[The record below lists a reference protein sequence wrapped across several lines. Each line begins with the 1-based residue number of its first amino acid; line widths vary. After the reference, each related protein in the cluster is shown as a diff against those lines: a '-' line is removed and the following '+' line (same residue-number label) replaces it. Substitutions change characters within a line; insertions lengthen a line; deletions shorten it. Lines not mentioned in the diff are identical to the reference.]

1 MSLLLD
7 NTSLV
12 TGICIII
19 PPENSLLVAC
29 RVVRH
34 DKQILISLS
43 VDIANSGIC
52 FNLLLPGVPLVTMV
66 RFRLCM
72 CMCFFFSCSISQE
85 TAIPRIASRGVYQ
98 HHQRLFL
105 LVLLSRSCYIHSLQ
119 FSSWCFGY
127 AGTRGDVPFILES
140 NLWRGSSPSS
150 VFPLWQT
157 GSGIMHSFLN
167 FTFWW

>member
-72 CMCFFFSCSISQE
+72 CMCVFFFLFNLARDCHSQNCLQRRLP
-85 TAIPRIASRGVYQ
+85 TSPALVPSRSP
-98 HHQRLFL
+98 LS
-105 LVLLSRSCYIHSLQ
+105 VLLHSQ
-119 FSSWCFGY
+119 FTVLILMLWLRRDSWRR
-127 AGTRGDVPFILES
+127 TLH
-140 NLWRGSSPSS
+140 
-150 VFPLWQT
+150 
-157 GSGIMHSFLN
+157 SGE
-167 FTFWW
+167 

>member
-34 DKQILISLS
+34 DKQILISLN

-72 CMCFFFSCSISQE
+72 CMCVFFFLVQSRKRLPFPELPPEAFTNITSACSFS
-85 TAIPRIASRGVYQ
+85 
-98 HHQRLFL
+98 
-105 LVLLSRSCYIHSLQ
+105 
-119 FSSWCFGY
+119 FSSLGPVTFTVYSSHLDALVTQGLVATYPSFWRVTC
-127 AGTRGDVPFILES
+127 DVDLLPVLY
-140 NLWRGSSPSS
+140 
-150 VFPLWQT
+150 
-157 GSGIMHSFLN
+157 FLYDKRAQE
-167 FTFWW
+167 